1 MTLTEQLRRDEGT
14 ESCAYQDS
22 LGYWTIGVGRL
33 IDSRKGG
40 GLSNEE
46 IDFLLE
52 NDIKTKTREVLLALP
67 WMPRLSE
74 PRQAVLIGMA
84 FQMGLKGLLQFKRA
98 LGAHHFPNMR
108 PTGPTRAAIH
118 CHGARPAHA
127 NAAGEAIGQTW
138 VQLSLDMRDDI
149 KYGLIIAR
157 RHVITRK
164 AARFFPPPDTDL
176 ELFHNY
182 KTKRTGQAVQPVA
195 R

>member
-1 MTLTEQLRRDEGT
+1 MDLKSQLLREEGA

-52 NDIKTKTREVLLALP
+52 NDIRAKTREVLLALP

-84 FQMGLKGLLQFKRA
+84 FQMGLKGLLQFKRIGRA
-98 LGAHHFPNMR
+98 FLDHVAYLFKVVEFGDQLG
-108 PTGPTRAAIH
+108 
-118 CHGARPAHA
+118 
-127 NAAGEAIGQTW
+127 
-138 VQLSLDMRDDI
+138 V
-149 KYGLIIAR
+149 
-157 RHVITRK
+157 
-164 AARFFPPPDTDL
+164 
-176 ELFHNY
+176 
-182 KTKRTGQAVQPVA
+182 
-195 R
+195 

>member
-1 MTLTEQLRRDEGT
+1 MRGSGALCGGVMDLKQQLIREEGA
-14 ESCAYQDS
+14 ESCAYQDR

-84 FQMGLKGLLQFKRA
+84 FQMGIGGLLRFHRTLGSIEDGQYGEAA
-98 LGAHHFPNMR
+98 LEMVDSLWAKQ
-108 PTGPTRAAIH
+108 TSTRAHRLATQMET
-118 CHGARPAHA
+118 
-127 NAAGEAIGQTW
+127 GEWQ
-138 VQLSLDMRDDI
+138 
-149 KYGLIIAR
+149 
-157 RHVITRK
+157 
-164 AARFFPPPDTDL
+164 
-176 ELFHNY
+176 
-182 KTKRTGQAVQPVA
+182 
-195 R
+195 